1 MACYDN
7 KKPLIDLSQI
17 GGGESDS
24 TVLLIIVIRQSQSLW
39 FTS

>member
-7 KKPLIDLSQI
+7 KKPLIDRSQI

-39 FTS
+39 FAS